1 MKPIRVVSKYTL
13 CALIAVLLSVSAA
26 TFVVLSN
33 IRQEAMSQANTA
45 LRQRM
50 MVFKELLE
58 AKGSVY
64 RIQDNKLLVGSYV
77 LNNSPNVPDK
87 LATMF
92 GGAFTVFMGDQ
103 RIATS
108 IKIQDGSRI
117 TGTRLIGPPHDAVFG
132 RGESYS
138 GTADIL
144 GVPYITYY
152 EPLKDQGG
160 AIIGALYTGLKSE
173 EYLAHFEKLSYAAA
187 GILFGIAGIISA
199 LYYLLLRQ
207 VRIAE
212 QQSANELAFLQTLM
226 DAIPLPV
233 FYKDEN
239 GRMLGCN
246 AAYEAFAGLWRQDV
260 VGKTTHDIIAD
271 KELALTHEKIDRQL
285 LAAEPGLKHS
295 SEAKMPTQNGIIR
308 DVLII
313 KTCFQDVS
321 GHNAGI
327 VGSVLD
333 ITERRQL
340 GRMML
345 ETEKMLMAGRLA
357 AGMAHELN
365 NPIGS
370 ILQNIQNM
378 QRRLSEE
385 LHANQKAAS
394 DIGLDMR
401 QIHAY
406 LEQRGINEILEYISR
421 AGTQAADIV
430 NNMLAFCGRGSDQ
443 HHAVLLQEVTE
454 VALEQVCSEF
464 GPENLR
470 GVNIIREYGQDM
482 PAADMNRLEMERAVV
497 NLIRNAVQAVQE
509 RGRADDARIILRTV
523 KSGKLAIIEVE
534 DNGPGIRPEIRGKVF
549 EPFFTTRDVGE
560 GRGMGLA
567 VAYALVVQNHNGQ
580 ISLGDAPGG
589 GARVCIKLPLSL
601 ENA

>member
-1 MKPIRVVSKYTL
+1 MKPIRAVRKYTL
-13 CALIAVLLSVSAA
+13 YTLMAVLLSVSAA

-33 IRQEAMSQANTA
+33 IHQEAMSQANTA

-50 MVFKELLE
+50 KVFRELLRV
-58 AKGSVY
+58 KGSDY
-64 RIQDNKLLVGSYV
+64 RIENGKLFAGSYV
-77 LNNSPNVPDK
+77 INANSEVPDK
-87 LATMF
+87 LAAMF

-108 IKIQDGSRI
+108 IKREDGARI
-117 TGTRLIGPPHDAVFG
+117 IGTRLIGPPHDAVFG
-132 RGESYS
+132 RGEAYS

-152 EPLKDQGG
+152 EPLKDQDG
-160 AIIGALYTGLKSE
+160 AIIGALYSGLKSE
-173 EYLAHFEKLSYAAA
+173 EYLAHFERLSYAAA

-207 VRIAE
+207 MRIAE

-239 GRMLGCN
+239 GKMLGCN
-246 AAYEAFAGLWRQDV
+246 AAYESLVGMWRQDV

-271 KELALTHEKIDRQL
+271 KELAVTHEKIDRQL

-295 SEAKMPTQNGIIR
+295 SEAKMPTPNGISR
-308 DVLII
+308 DVQII

-321 GHNAGI
+321 GRNAGI

-345 ETEKMLMAGRLA
+345 ETEKMLLAGRLA

-385 LHANQKAAS
+385 LPANQKAAS
-394 DIGLDMR
+394 DIGLDM
-401 QIHAY
+401 QQMQTY
-406 LEQRGINEILEYISR
+406 LEQRGINEMLEYISR

-430 NNMLAFCGRGSDQ
+430 NNMLAFCGRGADQ
-443 HHAVLLQEVTE
+443 HQAVPLQEVTD
-454 VALEQVCSEF
+454 VALEQVCSEY
-464 GPENLR
+464 GPEKLQ
-470 GVNIIREYGQDM
+470 GLNIIREYDQDM
-482 PAADMNRLEMERAVV
+482 PAADMDRLEMERAVV

-509 RGRADDARIILRTV
+509 RICNNNARIILRTV

-549 EPFFTTRDVGE
+549 EPFFSTRDVGE

-580 ISLGDAPGG
+580 ISLGDASDG
-589 GARVCIKLPLSL
+589 GAKVCIKLPLSV
-601 ENA
+601 ETA